1 MNNQQILDIISNLK
15 GRRNYE
21 EKRAAKL
28 GFNSLYDY
36 FEAKIIKKN
45 SEIEEKN
52 KLLDNIAIKKE
63 ILKNNKLNKEKSCK
77 CC

>member
-1 MNNQQILDIISNLK
+1 MHNQQILDIISNLK

-28 GFNSLYDY
+28 GFKSLYDY

-52 KLLDNIAIKKE
+52 KLLNNMAIKKE

>member
-1 MNNQQILDIISNLK
+1 
-15 GRRNYE
+15 
-21 EKRAAKL
+21 L

-36 FEAKIIKKN
+36 LEAKIIKKN

-63 ILKNNKLNKEKSCK
+63 ILKNNKFNKDKSCK